1 MTETTPS
8 PLGNVITID
17 DERIRSHLD
26 RVVRGSVEETLNAL
40 LDAEADRLCNA
51 QRYER
56 SEARRDTRAGH
67 YERNLQTKAGEVR
80 LKIPKLRQQTFET
93 AIIERYRR
101 RESSVEEALIEM
113 YLAGVSV
120 RRVEDIT
127 EALWGTRVSPST
139 VSELN
144 KKIYG
149 TIEAWRNRPIA
160 GEHPYVYL
168 DGIVLKRSWAGE
180 VRNVS
185 LLVSIGVNSD
195 GYREIL
201 GICEGAKED
210 KAGWSAFLKHLKE
223 RGLRGVQLIISDACL
238 GLSESAAEFFP
249 EAAWQRCVVHWYRN
263 IFSHVPSTK
272 VREIAAMLKA
282 IHAGEDIVAAREK
295 AVRVIEKLHTLRL
308 TKAAELVEAA
318 AEETLT
324 YYAFPEE
331 HWRRIR
337 TNNPL
342 ERILREIRRRTRVVG
357 SFPDGQSA
365 LNLAAARLRHI
376 AGTAWSTKRYLN
388 IEMLKDQQMS
398 GAAQPKPNVRKTL
411 DTTKQG
417 QEPSTAPKSPRQRHD
432 RRTPHLTATVI
443 GAQSPGVCELPVFR
457 RSHP

>member
-1 MTETTPS
+1 MSDDTPS
-8 PLGNVITID
+8 PLNNVITID
-17 DERIRSHLD
+17 DERIKSHLD
-26 RVVRGSVEETLNAL
+26 RVVRGTVEETLNAL
-40 LDAEADRLCNA
+40 LDAEADRMCNA

-56 SEARRDTRAGH
+56 SAARRDTRAGH
-67 YERNLQTKAGEVR
+67 YERGLQTKAGEVR
-80 LKIPKLRQQTFET
+80 LRVPKLRQQTFET

-139 VSELN
+139 VSDLN

-149 TIEAWRNRPIA
+149 TIEAWRNRPIE

-185 LLVSIGVNSD
+185 LLVAIGVNES

-210 KAGWSAFLKHLKE
+210 KTGWSAFLKHLKE
-223 RGLRGVQLIISDACL
+223 RGLKGVRLITSDACI
-238 GLSESAAEFFP
+238 GLTESAAEFFP
-249 EAAWQRCVVHWYRN
+249 EAAWQRCIVHWYRN

-282 IHAGEDIVAAREK
+282 IHAGEDIAAAREK
-295 AVRVIEKLHTLRL
+295 AIRVIEKLRGLHLSR
-308 TKAAELVEAA
+308 AAELVEMAI
-318 AEETLT
+318 EETLA

-357 SFPDGQSA
+357 AFPDGQSA

-388 IEMLKDQQMS
+388 IELLKDQQMR
-398 GAAQPKPNVRKTL
+398 GAI
-411 DTTKQG
+411 
-417 QEPSTAPKSPRQRHD
+417 TA
-432 RRTPHLTATVI
+432 
-443 GAQSPGVCELPVFR
+443 
-457 RSHP
+457 